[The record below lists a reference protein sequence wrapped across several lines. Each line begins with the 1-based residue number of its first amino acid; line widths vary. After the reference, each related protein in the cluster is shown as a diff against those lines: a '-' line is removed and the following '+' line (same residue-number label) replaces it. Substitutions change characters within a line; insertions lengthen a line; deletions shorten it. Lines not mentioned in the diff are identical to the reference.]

1 MTTKYTCAL
10 DGVSLAGLDDRICI
24 LDIREEAP
32 KQRLSSVPL
41 PQGGQTMTPM
51 RESLTV
57 RVTFAIHE
65 EQPHLR
71 RAALQNVLAWAVKGG
86 ALTISDRPNQRLMVV
101 CTELPA
107 MSAEDWTETL
117 TLAFT
122 TTRCPYWED
131 AEATF
136 FNTNTAASLTFP
148 GTADSTPV
156 SVTVTNNT
164 AETVTRLSLQCGPD
178 WIFFENIYLPAGSKC
193 YVEEKDGLLTAFIM
207 GESILQHRTAASADL
222 LLAPC
227 GKSCPVQA
235 RGTQALE
242 ALWKARGRYA

>member
-1 MTTKYTCAL
+1 MTTKYSCAL
-10 DGVSLAGLDDRICI
+10 DGVYLAGLDDRICI
-24 LDIREEAP
+24 LDIREDAP
-32 KQRLSSVPL
+32 RQRLESFPL
-41 PQGGQTMTPM
+41 PQGGQSVTPV

-57 RVTFAIHE
+57 RITFAIHE
-65 EQPHLR
+65 EQPRLR
-71 RAALQNVLAWAVKGG
+71 RAALQNVLAWAAKGG
-86 ALTISDRPNQRLMVV
+86 ALTISDRPKQRLMVV
-101 CTELPA
+101 CTEYPA
-107 MSAEDWTETL
+107 MSAEDWTEPL

-136 FNTNTAASLTFP
+136 LTTTSASTLAIP
-148 GTADSTPV
+148 GTADFAPV

-164 AETVTRLSLQCGPD
+164 DETVTHLSLQCGPD
-178 WIFFENIYLPAGSKC
+178 WIFFEDIYLPAGSKC

-207 GESILQHRTAASADL
+207 GESILQNRTATSADL